1 MILLVHSLI
10 TKLMVMIHTQSKV
23 VLFVALFF
31 AANLLTGCEVIG
43 GIFKAGMGVG
53 IFVIV
58 AVVALILYFIGRSR
72 K

>member
-1 MILLVHSLI
+1 MIRI
-10 TKLMVMIHTQSKV
+10 QSKV
-23 VLFVALFF
+23 VLFVASFF
-31 AANLLTGCEVIG
+31 AAYLLTGCEVIG

-58 AVVALILYFIGRSR
+58 AVVALVLYLIGRSR

>member
-1 MILLVHSLI
+1 
-10 TKLMVMIHTQSKV
+10 MVMIRTQSKA

-31 AANLLTGCEVIG
+31 VANLLTGCEVIG

-58 AVVALILYFIGRSR
+58 VVVALVLYFIGRSR

>member
-1 MILLVHSLI
+1 
-10 TKLMVMIHTQSKV
+10 MVMIRTQSKAV
-23 VLFVALFF
+23 IFVALFF

-58 AVVALILYFIGRSR
+58 VIVALVLYFIGRSR

>member
-1 MILLVHSLI
+1 
-10 TKLMVMIHTQSKV
+10 MVMIRTQSKAM
-23 VLFVALFF
+23 LFVALFF
-31 AANLLTGCEVIG
+31 SANLLTGCEVIG

-58 AVVALILYFIGRSR
+58 AVVALVLYFIGRSR